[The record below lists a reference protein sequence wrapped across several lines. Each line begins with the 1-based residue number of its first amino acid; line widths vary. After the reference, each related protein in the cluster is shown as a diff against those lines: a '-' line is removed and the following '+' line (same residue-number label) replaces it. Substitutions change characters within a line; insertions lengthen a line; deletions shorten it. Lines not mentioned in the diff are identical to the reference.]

1 MASGWANDD
10 AVNEQINSTIEDA
23 VARARGEIPR
33 GESLTECEECGEPI
47 PEAREKPFP
56 AYGFALPA
64 SSIKIQ
70 KIHHTRDII
79 AEVRKTASYVDFA
92 LPKLTERA
100 RSFTLTVFSQ
110 TRSKTCPSYRFCK
123 AHPQE
128 V

>member
-33 GESLTECEECGEPI
+33 GESLEECEECGEPI
-47 PEAREKPFP
+47 SR
-56 AYGFALPA
+56 
-64 SSIKIQ
+64 IKIQ
-70 KIHHTRDII
+70 KMLHIQVII
-79 AEVRKTASYVDFA
+79 AEVRKTASYVDFP
-92 LPKLTERA
+92 LPKLTA
-100 RSFTLTVFSQ
+100 GALTFTLTIFSEP
-110 TRSKTCPSYRFCK
+110 RSKMCPSFLFCK